1 MCFCFHESE
10 FQNRCKNE
18 RHYWQFDESKKKR
31 KQWCKKKEE
40 AKKVKAAQ
48 DNKGKDWEERQEEA
62 RGIEAG
68 GKETKKLRKIAVSAF
83 KSQPWIARIRKEKRD
98 EDEEEDQPLQ
108 SCPYCGAELVT
119 NIHIRAWG
127 KF

>member
-68 GKETKKLRKIAVSAF
+68 GKETKKLRKIADSAF
-83 KSQPWIARIRKEKRD
+83 KSYNPGLLGLEKKNEMKMKRK
-98 EDEEEDQPLQ
+98 
-108 SCPYCGAELVT
+108 T
-119 NIHIRAWG
+119 NPSRAVHIV
-127 KF
+127 